1 MAIIRSISGLRATL
15 VDGVFD
21 DNLIY
26 IYIYSLLKL
35 YPEGKFVIGRD
46 GRPSGIAMQEFIAK
60 IMTHYNREFI
70 LIGLVPTPTVQL
82 IVEEVGA
89 ICGISITASHN
100 PEDWNG
106 LKFINSNGVF
116 FDAAENQKLWNIIDS
131 QKLISIPD
139 EIYKID
145 ISNITIQND
154 WAIDT
159 HINKMLNLQSNN
171 ANFNSNTNFNL
182 ELVKAKEYRVV
193 VDAVNAS
200 GSIIIP
206 QLLSEL
212 GCTVF
217 KLNCEGNGEF
227 THKPE
232 PLPENLSELAEA
244 VVSMNAD
251 VGIAVD
257 PDGDRLVIIDEN
269 GKPIGEE
276 NSIVLAVWSYLKNH
290 KNPEN
295 ARIVVNHST
304 TQNVEYVAKMFN
316 SKVERSPVGEINV
329 VNKMKEIDAEIGGE
343 GSGGIILRDF
353 HLGRDAVSGIYLL
366 MNFLAQ
372 NSVSISTIINK
383 LPKTHIKKVKIE
395 FSHSIEEIAPQ
406 IKSLFKTEKC
416 IEEDGLKF
424 IGEDYWL
431 QIRKSNTE
439 PIIRIISEGTDETPP
454 TNLIDKVFSII
465 KHY

>member
-1 MAIIRSISGLRATL
+1 MSIIRSISGLRATL
-15 VDGVFD
+15 YDDVFD
-21 DNLIY
+21 ENIIY
-26 IYIYSLLKL
+26 LYINSLLQL
-35 YPEGKFVIGRD
+35 FPEGKFVIGRD
-46 GRPSGIAMQEFIAK
+46 GRPSGIAMQDFIAK
-60 IMTHYNREFI
+60 IMTHYNREFV
-70 LIGLVPTPTVQL
+70 LIGLAPTPSVQL

-100 PEDWNG
+100 PEEWNG
-106 LKFINSNGVF
+106 LKFINKEGVF
-116 FDAAENQKLWNIIDS
+116 FDARENQELWDIIDS
-131 QKLISIPD
+131 QKFVSIPK
-139 EIYKID
+139 EIYSID
-145 ISNITIQND
+145 ISNLKIAND

-159 HINKMLNLQSNN
+159 HINKLLNLQEQNPI
-171 ANFNSNTNFNL
+171 FNKNTKFNINI
-182 ELVKAKEYRVV
+182 VKSKEFRVV

-206 QLLSEL
+206 QLLTEL
-212 GCTVF
+212 GCKVF

-232 PLPENLSELAEA
+232 PLPENLTELAKA

-251 VGIAVD
+251 IGIAVD
-257 PDGDRLVIIDEN
+257 PDGDRLVIIDEH
-269 GKPIGEE
+269 GHPIGEE
-276 NSIVLAVWSYLKNH
+276 NSIVLAVWSYLNNH
-290 KNPEN
+290 NNPEN
-295 ARIVVNHST
+295 VKVVVNHST
-304 TQNVEYVAKMFN
+304 TQNVENVAKMFN
-316 SKVERSPVGEINV
+316 AKVERSPVGEINV

-372 NSVSISTIINK
+372 NSVSLSTIINK

-395 FSHSIEEIAPQ
+395 FSQPIEDLLDK
-406 IKSLFKTEKC
+406 IKDLFKDEEC
-416 IEEDGLKF
+416 IIDDGLKF
-424 IGEDYWL
+424 IGQDYWI

-439 PIIRIISEGTDETPP
+439 PIIRIISEGTDENHP

>member
-1 MAIIRSISGLRATL
+1 MSIIRSISGLRATL
-15 VDGVFD
+15 YDDVFD
-21 DNLIY
+21 ENIIY
-26 IYIYSLLKL
+26 LYINSLLQL
-35 YPEGKFVIGRD
+35 FPEGKFVIGRD
-46 GRPSGIAMQEFIAK
+46 GRPSGIAMQDFIAK
-60 IMTHYNREFI
+60 IMTHYNREFV
-70 LIGLVPTPTVQL
+70 LIGLAPTPSVQL

-100 PEDWNG
+100 PEEWNG
-106 LKFINSNGVF
+106 LKFINKEGVF
-116 FDAAENQKLWNIIDS
+116 FDARENQELWDIIDS
-131 QKLISIPD
+131 QKFVSIPK
-139 EIYKID
+139 EIYSID
-145 ISNITIQND
+145 ISNLKIAND

-159 HINKMLNLQSNN
+159 HINKLLNLQEQNPI
-171 ANFNSNTNFNL
+171 FNKNTKFNINI
-182 ELVKAKEYRVV
+182 VKSKEFRVV

-206 QLLSEL
+206 QLLTEL
-212 GCTVF
+212 GCKVF

-232 PLPENLSELAEA
+232 PLPENLTELAKA

-251 VGIAVD
+251 IGIAVD
-257 PDGDRLVIIDEN
+257 PDGDRLVIIDEH
-269 GKPIGEE
+269 GHPIGEE
-276 NSIVLAVWSYLKNH
+276 NSIVLAVWSYLNNH
-290 KNPEN
+290 NNPEN
-295 ARIVVNHST
+295 VKVVVNHST
-304 TQNVEYVAKMFN
+304 TQNVENVAKMFN
-316 SKVERSPVGEINV
+316 AKVERSPVGEINV

-372 NSVSISTIINK
+372 NSVSLSTIINK

-395 FSHSIEEIAPQ
+395 FSQPIEDLLDK
-406 IKSLFKTEKC
+406 IKVLFKDEEC
-416 IEEDGLKF
+416 IIDDGLKF
-424 IGEDYWL
+424 IGQDYWI

-439 PIIRIISEGTDETPP
+439 PIIRIISEGTDENHP